1 MNDTTTQTEQRS
13 AQLIMLDQQLALG
26 AYLQALLKTPE
37 EMPAIQPEPAAV
49 VRMQVETAPAAEV
62 QVVAVLPEP
71 VPVSTP
77 ASLSVSTAES
87 IPAPT
92 RVAARVDACPYPD
105 WAVGDFQCALFRV
118 AGLTLALP
126 LAKLNGVLPWDDTL
140 VTPLPGHQP
149 WFLGLR
155 EYQGQKVRLIDVA
168 NVIAA
173 RDGPRPDASLGKVIL
188 IGAGRWGL
196 ACDDVA
202 EVVTLAPAAV
212 KWRGQ
217 AGSRPWLAGT
227 VIDRMCALVDA
238 DAFAQMLETEGAP
251 VA

>member
-26 AYLQALLKTPE
+26 AYLQALLKPAEETP
-37 EMPAIQPEPAAV
+37 ALQSEPVAV
-49 VRMQVETAPAAEV
+49 VRTQVETAPAAEV
-62 QVVAVLPEP
+62 LLQEP
-71 VPVSTP
+71 IPMSMP
-77 ASLSVSTAES
+77 ASMPVSTAES

-92 RVAARVDACPYPD
+92 RVAARVDASPYPD
-105 WAVGDFQCALFRV
+105 WAAGEFQCVLFRV

-126 LAKLNGVLPWDDTL
+126 LAKLNGVLPWDDDL

-155 EYQGQKVRLIDVA
+155 EYQGQQVRLIDVA
-168 NVIAA
+168 NVIAV
-173 RDGPRPDASLGKVIL
+173 RNGPDAGLGKVIL

-227 VIDRMCALVDA
+227 VIDRMCALIDA
-238 DAFAQMLETEGAP
+238 DAFAQMLETEGP
-251 VA
+251 HVT